1 MTEEEKVKKCEMR
14 VEIFRGYSKRHF
26 RWTKEITLRNR
37 GWDGRQQADWPQLC
51 VCVHA
56 SVITWG
62 KRTGEYARHAE
73 ATNQPNP
80 SFSLLACPLTFLSHS
95 RNELT
100 SITYAGDRVCGCV
113 CVCVCVCK
121 REIVYLWQNMDEEM
135 EMRELQSSGLSHTGC
150 SNG

>member
-1 MTEEEKVKKCEMR
+1 MEGNKQTDPSYV
-14 VEIFRGYSKRHF
+14 
-26 RWTKEITLRNR
+26 
-37 GWDGRQQADWPQLC
+37 C
-51 VCVHA
+51 VCVSVHA
-56 SVITWG
+56 SVIAWG

-80 SFSLLACPLTFLSHS
+80 PFSLLACPLTFLSHS

-100 SITYAGDRVCGCV
+100 SITYAGDRVSVCV

-121 REIVYLWQNMDEEM
+121 REKEIVYLWQNMDEEM